1 MNHII
6 IGRGKQGWHSDGL
19 SNGNKCSS
27 SGGTLENYLKEAE
40 DGTIVYDA
48 MEADDKAFI
57 DWVFKGPMFNP
68 TLAPHEID
76 SFERDGNKK
85 TLLGMLPALEG
96 AFKGLAVMA
105 LADLRSFDFVG
116 RDVYLTAFR
125 EKVPGVKFG
134 KVVNH
139 EVVWET

>member
-27 SGGTLENYLKEAE
+27 SGGTLETYLKEAE

-48 MEADDKAFI
+48 MEAPDAAFI
-57 DWVFKGPMFNP
+57 DWIFKGPMFSP
-68 TLAPHEID
+68 TLAPHEVD
-76 SFERDGNKK
+76 SMGDAKK
-85 TLLGMLPALEG
+85 TILGMLPALEG

-105 LADLRSFDFVG
+105 LSDLRSFDFVG
-116 RDVYLTAFR
+116 KDVWVTAFKER
-125 EKVPGVKFG
+125 VPGVKWG